1 MSSTPV
7 MKFAGL
13 ALVLG
18 LAACHKDKKA
28 ATTPEVPDKTP
39 PTEVKQEKPAPEVT
53 NDAPVS
59 DTLAMSGDLV
69 SLCGIKAA
77 PSAANPTFDYD
88 KDDLSVDD
96 RNVLEQLATCMTT
109 GPLKGKG
116 VTLIGRAD
124 PRGTEEYNLALG
136 SKRSTAVG
144 AYLTKFGVAAA
155 QLVQSTR
162 GALEAT
168 GTDEAGWARDRRV
181 DIQLQP

>member
-1 MSSTPV
+1 MNSTHV
-7 MKFAGL
+7 TLFAGL

-18 LAACHKDKKA
+18 LSACHKDKKV
-28 ATTPEVPDKTP
+28 ATTPDVPDKTP
-39 PTEVKQEKPAPEVT
+39 PTEVTPDKPAPEVT

-59 DTLAMSGDLV
+59 DTLAMSGDLITR
-69 SLCGIKAA
+69 CGIKAA

-88 KDDLSVDD
+88 QDDLSVDD

-144 AYLTKFGVAAA
+144 QYLTKFGVTAA